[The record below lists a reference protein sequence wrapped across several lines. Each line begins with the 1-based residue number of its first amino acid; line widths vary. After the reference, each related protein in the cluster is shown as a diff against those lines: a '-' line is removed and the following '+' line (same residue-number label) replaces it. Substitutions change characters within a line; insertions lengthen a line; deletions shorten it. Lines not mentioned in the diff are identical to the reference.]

1 MNIVETD
8 ITDINTNNIDFSKVE
23 LADKIIQDISPLFDE
38 LYIGQID
45 KIQSITLK
53 LQEKKKRVLENKD
66 ELELLLKTYKRKG
79 KVRKLLERIRKLV
92 LAGLVSEGYLRNET
106 VVLLK
111 VIDKLPDDK
120 LEYHLK
126 NTRNIITKRF
136 SWG

>member
-1 MNIVETD
+1 MNVVETN

-45 KIQSITLK
+45 KIQSLTLK

-66 ELELLLKTYKRKG
+66 ELELLLKIYKRKG
-79 KVRKLLERIRKLV
+79 KVRKLLERISKLV
-92 LAGLVSEGYLRNET
+92 SAGLVNEGYLRNET

-120 LEYHLK
+120 LDYHLK

-136 SWG
+136 S